1 MSRERRET
9 AVCLD
14 PKDHLAARATAA
26 SLDLVVPSVPPA
38 RLVSPVLKVQRE
50 PKVPRVLLVQRETLE
65 QSVLLVLLVPQVR

>member
-9 AVCLD
+9 VVCPD

-26 SLDLVVPSVPPA
+26 SLDLPVPSAPPD

-50 PKVPRVLLVQRETLE
+50 RKVPRVLLVQRETQD
-65 QSVLLVLLVPQVR
+65 QSVLLVLLVPLVR